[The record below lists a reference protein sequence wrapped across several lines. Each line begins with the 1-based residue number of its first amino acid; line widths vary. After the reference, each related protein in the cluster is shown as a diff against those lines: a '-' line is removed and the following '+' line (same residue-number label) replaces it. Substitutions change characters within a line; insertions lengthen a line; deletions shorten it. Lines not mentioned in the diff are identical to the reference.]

1 MTKHTPQK
9 SEAVSSFVM
18 EQWYVAG
25 TSAEVTDKPFARMIC
40 GEPLVLYRRTDA
52 SIAVLEDRC
61 PHRKAPLSLGE
72 VVGDDIRCGYHG
84 AQFDGTG
91 ACTLIPSQRELPV
104 PSTFKGK
111 AYAAIERHDL
121 IFVWMGAAELAD
133 PALIPDWSR
142 NTAEGWTAVHGYH
155 HVKGNYQLVID
166 NLLDL
171 SHTTYVHKTTLAGP
185 GVDETPMFV
194 DVEGDVV
201 RTGRIIRNVDPVPMH
216 RATMKIDGKID
227 RWQLSDFF
235 SPCYILVTLGVEP
248 AGTVETM
255 TVPLFIVINSLT
267 PETETTTH
275 YFWSSARCRQ
285 IEDTALTQKFY
296 DLTAMAF
303 DEDAAM
309 IEAQQRMIDT
319 DRSGSNLFVFRGDRG
334 GMAARRIIS
343 RKLKEQAA
351 VNAGWSPAEEV
362 TPIAQAG

>member
-1 MTKHTPQK
+1 MTKHAPQK
-9 SEAVSSFVM
+9 SEAASPFLM
-18 EQWYVAG
+18 DQWYVAG
-25 TSAEVTDKPFARMIC
+25 TTAEVKDTPFARTIC
-40 GEPLVLYRRTDA
+40 GEPLVMYRRTDG

-61 PHRKAPLSLGE
+61 AHRKAPLSLGE

-91 ACTLIPSQRELPV
+91 ACTLIPSQRELPI
-104 PSTFKGK
+104 PSAFRGK
-111 AYAAIERHDL
+111 AYKAVELHDL
-121 IFVWMGAAELAD
+121 IFVWMGDVEMAD

-155 HVKGNYQLVID
+155 HVEGNYQLVID
-166 NLLDL
+166 NLMDL

-194 DVEGDVV
+194 NLEGDVV

-216 RATMKIDGKID
+216 RSTFGITGKID

-255 TVPLFIVINSLT
+255 TTPLFIVINSLT
-267 PETETTTH
+267 PETETSTH
-275 YFWSSARCRQ
+275 YFWSSARCRL
-285 IEDTALTQKFY
+285 IDDEALTKKFY
-296 DLTAMAF
+296 DLTSMAF
-303 DEDAAM
+303 DEDKEM
-309 IEAQQRMIDT
+309 IEAQQRMISS
-319 DRSGSNLFVFRGDRG
+319 DRSGSPLFVFHGDRG

-343 RKLKEQAA
+343 RKMREAA
-351 VNAGWSPAEEV
+351 ARADGWSAAEEV
-362 TPIAQAG
+362 QPAAATA